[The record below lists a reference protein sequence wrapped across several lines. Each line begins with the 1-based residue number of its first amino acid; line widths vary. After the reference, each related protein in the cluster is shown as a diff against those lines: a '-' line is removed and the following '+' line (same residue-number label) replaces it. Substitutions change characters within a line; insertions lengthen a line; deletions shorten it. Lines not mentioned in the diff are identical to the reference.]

1 MKTARVH
8 VLDFMP
14 HFRHRL
20 PAICSSLMLLSLLLG
35 GCHMS
40 TAPAEPDI
48 ASADHAKTRLAH
60 WQQLGYGM
68 FIHWGLYSELGG
80 VWQGQPVS
88 EGYSE
93 QIQGWGGI
101 SSAEYANVATRF
113 DAARFDA
120 DSICELAH
128 KAGARYIVVT
138 SKHHDGFVMFET
150 GSSDYNIVQ
159 RTPFARD
166 PLKLLAQAC
175 RKRDVGFA
183 VYFSLIDWHAGHAPE
198 VQQNSNPIPLDMEPL
213 IEQQLTELMT
223 GYGPITEVWFDMGA
237 PTREQSR
244 RFVDIVRRHQPEAA
258 INGRIWNNAGD
269 FVTLG
274 DNQPPPAGM
283 LPPFQVPASIY
294 HATWG
299 YRSWQLRDDLEGKVR
314 ELIAGLVQARA
325 AGGNYLINIGPDGSG
340 AVVPFE
346 AEVLG
351 AMGDWLRRHD
361 EVALTASPAGLPP
374 QSWGSVMMDE
384 AGLILFVRDWQGG
397 ELTVS
402 GLLSEPRAVRISG
415 QEGVLAWQRR
425 GDDLVIALP
434 DAVPDP
440 VLPVLRV
447 ELGALPRVIWP
458 NSVALSVSSETV
470 LPLELWQP
478 RTRFAYGEGYFTQ
491 REAIVALDA
500 AVRHEGEFS
509 DIWLRF
515 SGVQAA
521 EGQHYRVNVGAQSL
535 DVDAATLAR
544 NAIGPFALSPE
555 VPSTRIRIE
564 LAAPEYPAQALDLH
578 FESVTVSEKVLP

>member
-1 MKTARVH
+1 MSHDT
-8 VLDFMP
+8 
-14 HFRHRL
+14 HRL
-20 PAICSSLMLLSLLLG
+20 GAIRLHLILLCTLLLSG
-35 GCHMS
+35 GCHIS

-48 ASADHAKTRLAH
+48 TNTDQATDRLAH

-80 VWQGQPVS
+80 VWQGQPVKD
-88 EGYSE
+88 GYSE
-93 QIQGWGGI
+93 QIQGWAGI
-101 SSAEYANVATRF
+101 STDDYLDVATRF

-120 DSICELAH
+120 DAICQLARD
-128 KAGARYIVVT
+128 AGARYIVVT

-150 GSSDYNIVQ
+150 ESTDYNIVQ

-166 PLKLLAQAC
+166 PLKLLSEAC
-175 RKRDVGFA
+175 REQGVGFG

-198 VQQNSNPIPLDMEPL
+198 VQQNSNPIPVEMEPL

-223 GYGPITEVWFDMGA
+223 RYGPITEVWFDMGA

-244 RFVDIVRRHQPEAA
+244 RFVDIVRRHQPDAA

-274 DNQPPPAGM
+274 DNQPPPPAM

-299 YRSWQLRDDLEGKVR
+299 YRSWQVRDDLEGKVR
-314 ELIAGLVQARA
+314 ELVAGLVQARA

-361 EVALTASPAGLPP
+361 EIALTASPATLPP
-374 QSWGSVMMDE
+374 QPWGSVMLAE
-384 AGLILFVRDWQGG
+384 QALVLFVRDWQPG
-397 ELTVS
+397 ELVVS
-402 GLLSEPRAVRISG
+402 GLVSEPRAVWVLG
-415 QEGVLAWQRR
+415 QDAPLAWQRR
-425 GDDLVIALP
+425 GDDLVIELP
-434 DAVPDP
+434 DIAPDQ

-447 ELGALPRVIWP
+447 ELDGAPQIIWP
-458 NSVALSVSSETV
+458 DSVVLSATDATV
-470 LPLELWQP
+470 LPMKIWQP

-491 REAIVALDA
+491 RESIVALDA
-500 AVRHEGEFS
+500 AVRHQGEVS
-509 DIWLRF
+509 SLWLRF
-515 SGVQAA
+515 ADVEAPV
-521 EGQHYRVNVGAQSL
+521 GQRYRVDVGGQSYE
-535 DVDAATLAR
+535 VDAAMLAR
-544 NAIGPFALSPE
+544 EAIGPFALPPE
-555 VPSTRIRIE
+555 AAAARIRMT
-564 LAAPEYPAQALDLH
+564 LAAPEYPAQSLDLN
-578 FESVTVSEKVLP
+578 FAGVTVSAQPLP